1 MHGDLAPP
9 FCSEETKARSQ
20 SESKLSTEQW
30 LGLSSVPHH
39 HHHLSLS
46 HSPKSTQVRE
56 GWEESHGL
64 CSLGDKTDK
73 GEQAEKH
80 THRHIQIST
89 QADMQRPGYT
99 SKDTHTGTTP
109 IYCIVLLSLHAEVPF
124 QIASSM
130 RKQAKRALT
139 LSPPFRWLHSSF
151 IRATLHP
158 TVRIPWDQG
167 NGPTRRPHP
176 PLGFPIGYVGLHD
189 SLLEPFGQTLSIV
202 WHS

>member
-1 MHGDLAPP
+1 MPP
-9 FCSEETKARSQ
+9 R
-20 SESKLSTEQW
+20 
-30 LGLSSVPHH
+30 
-39 HHHLSLS
+39 HHLSLS

-56 GWEESHGL
+56 GWEERHGL

-73 GEQAEKH
+73 GEQAN
-80 THRHIQIST
+80 THIDTSRSPHRQTCRDLDT
-89 QADMQRPGYT
+89 QA
-99 SKDTHTGTTP
+99 KIHTGTTP
-109 IYCIVLLSLHAEVPF
+109 IYCIVLLALRAEVPF
-124 QIASSM
+124 QIASST

-139 LSPPFRWLHSSF
+139 LGPPFRWLHSSF

-189 SLLEPFGQTLSIV
+189 SLLEPFGQILSIV